1 VEVGSADEGAQYRRF
16 VDDYVSGQKGL
27 GRFPQ
32 PANNRLRTVAQWLR
46 AQHAVS
52 SDIQL
57 QTLLSFAFLAV
68 CLINTAG
75 LLLARFLSRVREV
88 SVHRALGA
96 TRNQIFLRYLAEAG
110 VIGLCGSLIG
120 LVLTFA
126 GSAVMQWLAPELD
139 RVKLVDPQLIG
150 ATVLL
155 AIAVSLA
162 AGAIPAWRVC
172 RTVPATFLKS
182 E

>member
-1 VEVGSADEGAQYRRF
+1 
-16 VDDYVSGQKGL
+16 
-27 GRFPQ
+27 
-32 PANNRLRTVAQWLR
+32 
-46 AQHAVS
+46 
-52 SDIQL
+52 
-57 QTLLSFAFLAV
+57 
-68 CLINTAG
+68 
-75 LLLARFLSRVREV
+75 
-88 SVHRALGA
+88 
-96 TRNQIFLRYLAEAG
+96 
-110 VIGLCGSLIG
+110 
-120 LVLTFA
+120 VLTFA